1 MTRQHSKLKVGIF
14 VFIAIV
20 IVLTTV
26 FWTKGFVI
34 GAGQNDVTVYFQSS
48 VGGLNEG
55 DAVTVKGVRK
65 GEIQKITL
73 VGDSVKVE
81 FTLAKDVVIKSDY
94 SVEVAMTSFTSG
106 KQLYIDPGKQDPVI
120 NFDRPLIGSDAGD
133 INTVMKQM
141 KDLSTEVGVLITKFQ
156 TNSDKLN
163 DVLINVNEIVG
174 DGQLKMDLK
183 STMSNF
189 EVTSRNLN
197 ALVSENRSS
206 LTNITSKV
214 DKTVTNVSDLVDET
228 SPEFKRTF
236 SEIANMTVKID
247 SLISNLN
254 GLVSDVKTSDGTAN
268 QLIYDDQLYK
278 NINKTLKEIE
288 KLSEQIRK
296 KGVKIDLF

>member
-189 EVTSRNLN
+189 EVTSK
-197 ALVSENRSS
+197 SEC
-206 LTNITSKV
+206 IG
-214 DKTVTNVSDLVDET
+214 
-228 SPEFKRTF
+228 
-236 SEIANMTVKID
+236 I
-247 SLISNLN
+247 
-254 GLVSDVKTSDGTAN
+254 
-268 QLIYDDQLYK
+268 
-278 NINKTLKEIE
+278 
-288 KLSEQIRK
+288 
-296 KGVKIDLF
+296 

>member
-1 MTRQHSKLKVGIF
+1 M
-14 VFIAIV
+14 
-20 IVLTTV
+20 
-26 FWTKGFVI
+26 
-34 GAGQNDVTVYFQSS
+34 
-48 VGGLNEG
+48 
-55 DAVTVKGVRK
+55 
-65 GEIQKITL
+65 

>member
-65 GEIQKITL
+65 GEIQRITL